1 MSAIV
6 EAAAVF
12 VGRQK
17 PDVRTAGG
25 GNGPVTSPGSR
36 TFWRTSFAISC
47 VCLGVAGV
55 SAVAAAAICLLPFH
69 GRSVFAPV
77 LTSPMAPALSARAR
91 DVTQTWHEEWT
102 QLVGR
107 IGLGVRK
114 AQADA
119 WFPTGGLS
127 TLLAT
132 RFPSAA
138 NVRLPGIEVAM
149 PLPLPRPVGIARQ
162 DVARKPPVVSEPQ
175 LAALPPQPQSQPKSG
190 AFSILDRLFADP
202 DRAAK
207 AVLAANP
214 NTALYDIVKRVV
226 YLPDGDKLEAHS
238 GFGSWLDDPES
249 VDRKDVGVT
258 PPNVYAVSFREKPFH
273 GVRALRMKPIGN
285 GNMYGRDGIL
295 AHSYLLGDGGA
306 SNGCISVRDYDRFL
320 KAYED
325 GKFNQ
330 IIVLRSADEPVPSQ
344 VASAQ
349 AQGT

>member
-1 MSAIV
+1 M
-6 EAAAVF
+6 
-12 VGRQK
+12 
-17 PDVRTAGG
+17 T
-25 GNGPVTSPGSR
+25 
-36 TFWRTSFAISC
+36 
-47 VCLGVAGV
+47 
-55 SAVAAAAICLLPFH
+55 
-69 GRSVFAPV
+69 
-77 LTSPMAPALSARAR
+77 PALSAGAL
-91 DVTQTWHEEWT
+91 DVAQTWHEEWT

-107 IGLGVRK
+107 IGLGVRG
-114 AQADA
+114 AQDDA
-119 WFPTGGLS
+119 WIPTGGLS

-138 NVRLPGIEVAM
+138 NVRLPSIEVAM
-149 PLPLPRPVGIARQ
+149 PLPLPRPDGIARQ
-162 DVARKPPVVSEPQ
+162 GVARTPPVVIEPQ
-175 LAALPPQPQSQPKSG
+175 FAALPPQPQSQPKSG
-190 AFSILDRLFADP
+190 EFGILDKLFADP

-214 NTALYDIVKRVV
+214 NTALYDIAKRVV

-238 GFGSWLDDPES
+238 GYGQWIDDPVS

-273 GVRALRMKPIGN
+273 GVRALRMKPVGS

-349 AQGT
+349 TQGT

>member
-1 MSAIV
+1 
-6 EAAAVF
+6 VF

-17 PDVRTAGG
+17 SDVRTAGR
-25 GNGPVTSPGSR
+25 GNCPVTSARSR
-36 TFWRTSFAISC
+36 TFVRTSFAISW

-55 SAVAAAAICLLPFH
+55 SAVAVAAICLPPHH
-69 GRSVFAPV
+69 GRSVFAPE
-77 LTSPMAPALSARAR
+77 LRSSRAPALSARAF
-91 DVTQTWHEEWT
+91 DVAQTWREEWT

-107 IGLGVRK
+107 IGVAVQG
-114 AQADA
+114 AQDDA
-119 WFPTGGLS
+119 WIPTGGLS

-138 NVRLPGIEVAM
+138 NVRLPSIDVAM
-149 PLPLPRPVGIARQ
+149 PLPLPRPDGIARQ
-162 DVARKPPVVSEPQ
+162 GVARTPPVVIEPQ
-175 LAALPPQPQSQPKSG
+175 VAALPPQPQSQPKSG
-190 AFSILDRLFADP
+190 EFGIIDKLFADP

-214 NTALYDIVKRVV
+214 NTALYDIAKRVV

-238 GFGSWLDDPES
+238 GYGQWIDDPES
-249 VDRKDVGVT
+249 VHRKDVGVT

-273 GVRALRMKPIGN
+273 GVRALRMKPVGS
-285 GNMYGRDGIL
+285 GNMYGRGGIL

>member
-1 MSAIV
+1 M
-6 EAAAVF
+6 F

-17 PDVRTAGG
+17 SDVRTAARGDC
-25 GNGPVTSPGSR
+25 PVASARSR
-36 TFWRTSFAISC
+36 TFVRTSFAISW

-55 SAVAAAAICLLPFH
+55 SAIAAAAICLPPFH
-69 GRSVFAPV
+69 GRSVFAPE
-77 LTSPMAPALSARAR
+77 LRSSIAPALSARAL
-91 DVTQTWHEEWT
+91 DVAPTWHEEWT

-107 IGLGVRK
+107 VGLGVREV
-114 AQADA
+114 QDVA
-119 WFPTGGLS
+119 WIPTGGLS

-138 NVRLPGIEVAM
+138 HVRLPSIELAM
-149 PLPLPRPVGIARQ
+149 PLPLPRPDGIARQ
-162 DVARKPPVVSEPQ
+162 GVARIAPMVIEPQ
-175 LAALPPQPQSQPKSG
+175 VAALPPQPQSQPQPKLG
-190 AFSILDRLFADP
+190 EPGILDKLFADP

-214 NTALYDIVKRVV
+214 NTALYDIAKRVV

-238 GFGSWLDDPES
+238 GYGQWIDDTES
-249 VDRKDVGVT
+249 VHRKDVGVT

-273 GVRALRMKPIGN
+273 GVRALRMKPVGS

-295 AHSYLLGDGGA
+295 AHSYLLGEAGA

-330 IIVLRSADEPVPSQ
+330 IIVLRSADEPVPAQ

>member
-1 MSAIV
+1 
-6 EAAAVF
+6 VF

-17 PDVRTAGG
+17 SDLRTAGR
-25 GNGPVTSPGSR
+25 GNCPVTSAGSR
-36 TFWRTSFAISC
+36 TFVRTTFAIAW
-47 VCLGVAGV
+47 VCLGGAGV
-55 SAVAAAAICLLPFH
+55 SAVIAAAIYLPPLQ
-69 GRSVFAPV
+69 GRSVFA
-77 LTSPMAPALSARAR
+77 LKLRSSMAPALSARAL
-91 DVTQTWHEEWT
+91 DIAQKWHEEWT
-102 QLVGR
+102 QLVGLR
-107 IGLGVRK
+107 VRGS
-114 AQADA
+114 QDDA
-119 WFPTGGLS
+119 WIPTGGLS

-138 NVRLPGIEVAM
+138 NVRFPNIEVAM
-149 PLPLPRPVGIARQ
+149 PLPLPRPHGIARQ
-162 DVARKPPVVSEPQ
+162 GVARTPPVVIEPQ
-175 LAALPPQPQSQPKSG
+175 VAALPPQPQSQPKSG
-190 AFSILDRLFADP
+190 EFGIFDKLFADP

-214 NTALYDIVKRVV
+214 NTALYDIAKRVV

-238 GFGSWLDDPES
+238 GYGQWIDDPES
-249 VDRKDVGVT
+249 VRRKDVGVT

-273 GVRALRMKPIGN
+273 GVRALRMKPVGS

-349 AQGT
+349 ARGT